1 MSRRTVPLAD
11 LQAYLDAYLKVREVP
26 DDTNALNG
34 LQVENQGAVACV
46 VGAVDASQGT
56 IDGLARTRAKGPVL
70 VLVHHGLFWDGSQ
83 PLTGRRYRRLR
94 GLLDQDAALYSAH
107 IPLDVHPEVGNNA
120 VLARLLGLTDTEPF
134 GNHKGALIGVAGR
147 APVALNT
154 RTGLQFAL
162 AAALSIDTGAIRVIP
177 GGPEPITK
185 VGVITGGAGSA
196 IGQARDAGC
205 DTFITG
211 EGAAH
216 TYFDAM
222 ELGINV
228 VYAGHYATETVGV
241 RALAEHLGTRF
252 TLPWEF
258 HDHPTGM

>member
-1 MSRRTVPLAD
+1 MNPRSVPLAD
-11 LQAYLDAYLKVREVP
+11 LSTYLDNYLKVSDVP

-34 LQVENQGAVACV
+34 LQVENRGAVVRV
-46 VGAVDASQGT
+46 VAAVDASQAT
-56 IDGLARTRAKGPVL
+56 IGRLAKVSGPVL
-70 VLVHHGLFWDGSQ
+70 LLVHHGLFWDGSQ
-83 PLTGRRYRRLR
+83 PMTGRRYRRIR

-107 IPLDVHPEVGNNA
+107 IPLDLHPEVGNNA
-120 VLARLLGLTDTEPF
+120 VFARQLGLIDAEPF
-134 GNHKGALIGVAGR
+134 GNHKGILIGTAGR
-147 APVALNT
+147 APAASRTREAL
-154 RTGLQFAL
+154 RTAIGAI
-162 AAALSIDTGAIRVIP
+162 LSIEPSSIRVIP
-177 GGPEPITK
+177 GGPEPITRI
-185 VGVITGGAGSA
+185 GVITGGAGSA
-196 IGQARDAGC
+196 IGQAKDAGC

-228 VYAGHYATETVGV
+228 FYAGHYATETVGV
-241 RALAEHLGTRF
+241 RALAEHIGTRF

>member
-1 MSRRTVPLAD
+1 VRSRSVPLAD
-11 LQAYLDAYLKVREVP
+11 LQAYLDNYLKVREVP
-26 DDTNALNG
+26 DDASALNG
-34 LQVENQGAVACV
+34 LQVENRGAVARV
-46 VGAVDASQGT
+46 VGAVDASLAT
-56 IDGLARTRAKGPVL
+56 IEGLGKVRASGPAL
-70 VLVHHGLFWDGSQ
+70 LLVHHGLFWDGAQ
-83 PLTGRRYRRLR
+83 PLTGRRYRRVR

-120 VLARLLGLTDTEPF
+120 VLARQLGLMDIEPF
-134 GNHKGALIGVAGR
+134 GDHKGVLIGAAGR
-147 APVALNT
+147 VPAAFNT
-154 RTGLQFAL
+154 REAL
-162 AAALSIDTGAIRVIP
+162 RSAIAATLSIDLNGIRLIP
-177 GGPEPITK
+177 GGLEEVSK

-205 DTFITG
+205 DAFITG

-228 VYAGHYATETVGV
+228 FYAGHYATETLGV

-252 TLPWEF
+252 ALPWEF